1 MFQFPNI
8 NPIALDFGFIKIS
21 WYALSYIFGILSS
34 WYFILKIIKI
44 KQLKISNKI
53 VSDLISNCMIG
64 IILGGRLGYVIF
76 YNPEYYYENVIEIF
90 KKSSREISS
99 VFIE

>member
-8 NPIALDFGFIKIS
+8 NPIAIDFGFIKIS
-21 WYALSYIFGILSS
+21 WYALSYIAGIFTS

-44 KQLKISNKI
+44 KDIQISNKI

-64 IILGGRLGYVIF
+64 IILGELCM
-76 YNPEYYYENVIEIF
+76 IE
-90 KKSSREISS
+90 RGLHLELYLDD
-99 VFIE
+99 